1 MEPRGDPAPW
11 AFKFNF
17 ELLAMPD
24 TNWPARLVITA
35 ILCCISLALPAIT
48 LKKPVN
54 KLVSINLCTDELA
67 MELAKPGQLISVSY
81 IAHDPRQTV
90 YAKKAE
96 KLPVNY
102 GQAEELIAL
111 NPDLIISSQYSSR
124 YSKALLEKL
133 GHNVLELPLAHSI
146 NDLYRNI
153 TLLAKTLQTIQRG
166 QTLITSIKAEIA
178 IIEKTIQNPS
188 GKNKSRPTVL
198 VYRLGGWISKPPEL
212 LDELIHRAGGR
223 NLARSLGQKNWVQIS
238 LESIVRLKPDYLIIA
253 HSGRNN
259 NSFSRHF
266 LNHPVFSFY
275 KNKNRLISIPSAWI
289 NCGNPPLTKA
299 LKKIARV
306 LHSHKLRQHDDNH

>member
-1 MEPRGDPAPW
+1 MVPRADPAPW

-24 TNWPARLVITA
+24 TNWPARLVIIA
-35 ILCCISLALPAIT
+35 MLCGASLALPAIA

-67 MELAKPGQLISVSY
+67 LALAKPGQLISVSY
-81 IAHDPRQTV
+81 ISRDSRQTV
-90 YAKKAE
+90 YARKAAQ
-96 KLPVNY
+96 LPVNY

-133 GHNVLELPLAHSI
+133 GHNLLELPLAHSI

-153 TLLAKTLQTIQRG
+153 TLLANALQTEQRG
-166 QTLITSIKAEIA
+166 KTLITSIKAEIA
-178 IIEKTIQNPS
+178 TIEKTIQTAAVT
-188 GKNKSRPTVL
+188 KKTRPTVL

-212 LDELIHRAGGR
+212 LDELIQRAGGH
-223 NLARSLGQKNWVQIS
+223 NLARSLGQKNWVQIT
-238 LESIVRLKPDYLIIA
+238 LESIVRLNPDYLIIA

-259 NSFSRHF
+259 YSFSRHF

-275 KNKNRLISIPSAWI
+275 KNQNRLISIPSAWI
-289 NCGNPPLTKA
+289 NCGNPALTKA
-299 LKKIARV
+299 LKKIAFT
-306 LHSHKLRQHDDNH
+306 LHSQALELHDENR